1 MTPAWCFDDANLS
14 PPLDDSMSGIGA
26 DFVNSMFSM
35 RDALSALPVCDDLTT
50 FESSGS
56 VVAEND
62 FSSGQVLHNFQAV
75 LKAPT
80 SSATKFNEPPL
91 TYLNQSQV
99 YELVLQRD
107 TDKVSQIKSLI
118 TLRFHEH
125 QMELQEQEHLNSWRE
140 AHPGERLLDVDL
152 SQSYGF
158 EDLFSAP
165 ATPNMAVCLWNGPQC
180 TVALR
185 LNCIGTEFT
194 AKKHGGEKG
203 IPFRLQ
209 VDYVD
214 AENGHHIECCA
225 TQVKVFRMKGAD
237 RKHRTDREKL
247 ERKSRESQSQYRPS
261 CPVTTL
267 VSFPF
272 GYSGPRPKSRAFS
285 SLSQGTQ
292 ILDLSSSRNMGTDGL
307 AIDSDES
314 AKAGIKG
321 SFSVGNERSTSP
333 RHSTADH
340 VGNVTASASM
350 STAHF
355 VTPSQPFQRP
365 TLMRTRR
372 SSPGPSRLSP
382 SPSRR
387 LTGTMSSS
395 NLQRRRRQRVTECC
409 MGSCSACGRICR
421 NPCGGIT
428 GSGGRWIRTCKVKPC
443 CAHWD
448 GAGPRQKQ
456 PAWLPEKRRASHS
469 YERNSAISCPQ
480 KVDRVTG
487 STHPSVRARE
497 LSTSAESSLGNEEL
511 SKWTLVDK
519 RGEDEEGSED
529 TALQPS
535 TSRTVRPGSVKSQPQ
550 SATEATSSCLSNRDA
565 GYSSDLVFLTDSDST
580 NRENTMKNLSL
591 SAEPVCFQSHWEAP
605 AEAHTM
611 EVQSSKPVTSEESD
625 ARPTVHSSADI
636 VIQQPTDGLPIHID
650 MTPEEVT
657 AWFKSSNL
665 ANLAD
670 TFQTFSGRDMLRL
683 TKEDFQALCG
693 AVEGLR
699 LHNAFYNKPPRPR
712 STIYLSRRENEVYQA
727 VMLYQ
732 LTRDELLRHVSAMV
746 TLHVDQ
752 VQMLCILTDHGLPV
766 LITDELVAQLEDHSF
781 YQLEVHSHCPNKANI
796 FLRPA

>member
-1 MTPAWCFDDANLS
+1 
-14 PPLDDSMSGIGA
+14 MSTLFGG
-26 DFVNSMFSM
+26 DF
-35 RDALSALPVCDDLTT
+35 RSAHY
-50 FESSGS
+50 SSS
-56 VVAEND
+56 
-62 FSSGQVLHNFQAV
+62 
-75 LKAPT
+75 
-80 SSATKFNEPPL
+80 
-91 TYLNQSQV
+91 
-99 YELVLQRD
+99 
-107 TDKVSQIKSLI
+107 
-118 TLRFHEH
+118 
-125 QMELQEQEHLNSWRE
+125 
-140 AHPGERLLDVDL
+140 
-152 SQSYGF
+152 
-158 EDLFSAP
+158 
-165 ATPNMAVCLWNGPQC
+165 
-180 TVALR
+180 
-185 LNCIGTEFT
+185 
-194 AKKHGGEKG
+194 
-203 IPFRLQ
+203 
-209 VDYVD
+209 
-214 AENGHHIECCA
+214 
-225 TQVKVFRMKGAD
+225 
-237 RKHRTDREKL
+237 REKL
-247 ERKSRESQSQYRPS
+247 GGNTSSRRLLVCWRLLVVDVFVLHELQSQYRPS

-314 AKAGIKG
+314 AKAGING

-333 RHSTADH
+333 RRSTADH

-746 TLHVDQ
+746 TLQVDQ

-766 LITDELVAQLEDHSF
+766 LITDEVCVILHCLNNSKVTLVCTEVGRVETLMPEGVCFSPLVAQLEDHSF